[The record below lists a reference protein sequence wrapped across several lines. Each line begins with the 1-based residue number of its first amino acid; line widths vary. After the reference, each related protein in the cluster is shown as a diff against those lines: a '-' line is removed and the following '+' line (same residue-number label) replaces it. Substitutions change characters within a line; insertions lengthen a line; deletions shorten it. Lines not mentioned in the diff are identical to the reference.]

1 MALATVGEAQLPQV
15 GVPRGQLRLEIGAD
29 FSVANAAFFDG
40 TQGALR
46 GEWNGDLGTSID
58 PNLSGAETLIRTLTG
73 NATYRLSAGRSTV
86 RASTQ
91 TGTAILSAGLG
102 LTKRLSIFG
111 NLPFVRARAQTHL
124 SLDSVGA
131 NVGFNPADP
140 AFGTVGGPA
149 AATAFLNDFQTALN
163 TLATKIANG
172 DYNADPPTL
181 ALANQTLADGTALRG
196 QLAMLLTGPSAYF
209 VPLATSAE
217 GVAILGQVT
226 GLQGTLSGSLSVS
239 GFTATPGLAAVPLSA
254 ADYQGILTD
263 GSGPVNAIYRGDQ
276 TLQRPGDFEVG
287 AVYTLIDAP
296 RFRLAATGIV
306 RFPTGLADRPDDF
319 FDVGTGQGQ
328 TDIEGR
334 LTADLIRGPV
344 GARFT
349 AVHNRQFASSL
360 ERRATTAP
368 LAYASTL
375 TDVSRDPGDE
385 LSYGIE
391 PFLRLAPGF
400 ALNLSAQY
408 WSRGEETWTTSGGA
422 EVPGATPKQSATML
436 GGGFTYSS
444 FDGRPSR
451 GTPVEARVAFR
462 EVVSATGGVVDRTRT
477 VWFQLRMFYTLW

>member
-1 MALATVGEAQLPQV
+1 VALVTVGEAQLPQV

-46 GEWNGDLGTSID
+46 GEWNGDLGSSID

-86 RASTQ
+86 RASAQ
-91 TGTAILSAGLG
+91 TGTAVLSAGLG
-102 LTKRLSIFG
+102 LTKRLSLFG
-111 NLPFVRARAQTHL
+111 TLPFVRARAQTHL
-124 SLDSVGA
+124 SLDSTGA

-140 AFGTVGGPA
+140 NFGTVGGPA

-163 TLATKIANG
+163 TLAAKIANG

-181 ALANQTLADGTALRG
+181 ALANQTLTDGTALRG
-196 QLAMLLTGPSAYF
+196 QLATLLTGPNSQF
-209 VPLATSAE
+209 VPLATSTE
-217 GVAILGQVT
+217 SLAILSLLHGV
-226 GLQGTLSGSLSVS
+226 QGTLDVDLGVP
-239 GFTATPGLAAVPLSA
+239 GFTSEPGFAATPLTT
-254 ADYQGILTD
+254 ADYRGILTD
-263 GSGPVNAIYRGDQ
+263 GSGPVGAIYRGDQ

-287 AVYTLIDAP
+287 AVYTVIDAP

-306 RFPTGLADRPDDF
+306 RLPTGLADRPDDF

-334 LTADLIRGPV
+334 LTADFVRGMV
-344 GARFT
+344 GARVS
-349 AVHNRQFASSL
+349 AGYNRQLAGTL
-360 ERRATTAP
+360 ERRTSAAP

-375 TDVSRDPGDE
+375 AEVSRDPGDE
-385 LSYGIE
+385 VTLGFE

-400 ALNLSAQY
+400 ALTLGVQHG
-408 WSRGEETWTTSGGA
+408 SRGAEEYTLSGGGSA
-422 EVPGATPKQSATML
+422 PGAAPAQSATL
-436 GGGFTYSS
+436 FGGGFTYSS

-462 EVVSATGGVVDRTRT
+462 EVVSATGGIVERTRT
-477 VWFQLRMFYTLW
+477 AWFQLRMFYTLW